1 MKKVFSFL
9 NCLFFLLIIAPNI
22 FAGNSKINVWQE
34 EVNLTEVGKNGR
46 VAFILQVINLPNN
59 SYITDYQFLTTTK
72 GTVKYSK
79 VLIDDKV
86 VSYTQNNGLLKIK
99 LNQPK
104 KNQESI
110 KISYDYEEKYTSL
123 QEELRNEIIYVPNFA
138 IGANYQV
145 LLRFDKN
152 YELLNINSNSK
163 KVNDDK
169 GSALLFQGTVPSSG
183 VLERVKLTSNDVKW
197 QAKVLNIVNVNNV
210 KGVLN
215 VETPILF
222 RDGWQR
228 VEKQELLASHDSI
241 DKGFNDKSIF
251 FKFNLNENDKKIIV
265 KNVAIIATGK
275 KNRISFKRNPL
286 QYKEFSR
293 EEQLLVSQLIASAQN
308 EEKYKNLPLYA
319 QLTMFVND
327 YIKYDHSYFKKK
339 LPLRQIITNR
349 AGVCIEYA
357 TLLNAMAKV
366 AGIPA
371 IIINGLA
378 IGEKDKFEPH
388 AWNALYVDNR
398 WIFVDPTWGLDS
410 GEVSSG
416 HIYLNDNGFNDIEVK
431 FSSETSAKVS
441 SDFEFEVHKI
451 L

>member
-1 MKKVFSFL
+1 MKKFFSFFSY
-9 NCLFFLLIIAPNI
+9 LFFLLIITTSV
-22 FAGNSKINVWQE
+22 FASNTKINIWQE
-34 EVNLTEVGKNGR
+34 EVSITEVGRKGR
-46 VAFILQVINLPNN
+46 VAFILQFVNLPSNG
-59 SYITDYQFLTTTK
+59 YISDYQLLTTSK
-72 GTVKYSK
+72 TVIKYSK

-86 VSYTQNNGLLKIK
+86 ANYTQNNGLLKIK

-104 KNQESI
+104 RNQESI
-110 KISYDYEEKYTSL
+110 KISYDYEEKYPSL
-123 QEELRNEIIYVPNFA
+123 QPELRNEIIYVPNFA
-138 IGANYQV
+138 VWANYQV
-145 LLRFDKN
+145 LLKFNQN

-163 KVNDDK
+163 KVYDDK

-183 VLERVKLTSNDVKW
+183 VLEKIKLTSNDAKW
-197 QAKVLNIVNVNNV
+197 QVKVLNIVNINNL
-210 KGVLN
+210 KGMLN
-215 VETPILF
+215 IKTPILF
-222 RDGWQR
+222 RDSWQK
-228 VEKQELLASHDSI
+228 VEKQELVASHNSI

-265 KNVAIIATGK
+265 KNIATIATGK
-275 KNRISFKRNPL
+275 RNRINFVRNPL

-293 EEQLLVSQLIASAQN
+293 EEQLLVSQLIAIAES

-319 QLTMFVND
+319 KLTMFVND
-327 YIKYDHSYFKKK
+327 YIKYDYSYFKKN
-339 LPLRQIITNR
+339 LPLKQIITNR

-371 IIINGLA
+371 IIVNGLA

-388 AWNALYVDNR
+388 SWNALYVDNR
-398 WIFVDPTWGLDS
+398 WIFVDPTWGLNS
-410 GEVSSG
+410 GQVSSG
-416 HIYLNDNGFNDIEVK
+416 HIYLNDDGFNDIELK
-431 FSSETSAKVS
+431 FSSETDAKVS

>member
-1 MKKVFSFL
+1 MKKFFSFL
-9 NCLFFLLIIAPNI
+9 NCLFFLLIITTSV
-22 FAGNSKINVWQE
+22 FASNTKITLWQE
-34 EVNLTEVGKNGR
+34 EVNLTEAGKKGR

-86 VSYTQNNGLLKIK
+86 VNYTQNNGLLKIK

-110 KISYDYEEKYTSL
+110 KISYDYEEKYASL

-138 IGANYQV
+138 VGANYQV
-145 LLRFDKN
+145 LLRLGKN
-152 YELLNINSNSK
+152 HELLNINNNSK
-163 KVNDDK
+163 KVYDDK

-183 VLERVKLTSNDVKW
+183 VLERIKLTSNDVKW
-197 QAKVLNIVNVNNV
+197 QAKVLNIVNVNNL
-210 KGVLN
+210 KGILN

-293 EEQLLVSQLIASAQN
+293 EEQLLVSQLIAMAQN
-308 EEKYKNLPLYA
+308 EEKYKKLPLYA

-327 YIKYDHSYFKKK
+327 YIKYDHSYFKKN

-371 IIINGLA
+371 IIVNGLA

>member
-1 MKKVFSFL
+1 MKKVFSFF
-9 NCLFFLLIIAPNI
+9 NCLFFLLIITTSV
-22 FAGNSKINVWQE
+22 FASNTKINIWQE
-34 EVNLTEVGKNGR
+34 EVKLTEAGRKGR
-46 VAFILQVINLPNN
+46 VAFILQVVNLPNN
-59 SYITDYQFLTTTK
+59 SYITDYQFLTISK
-72 GTVKYSK
+72 AIVKYSK
-79 VLIDDKV
+79 VLVDDKV
-86 VSYTQNNGLLKIK
+86 VNYTQNNGLLKIK

-123 QEELRNEIIYVPNFA
+123 QPELRNEIIYVPNFA
-138 IGANYQV
+138 VGANYQV

-163 KVNDDK
+163 KVYDDK

-183 VLERVKLTSNDVKW
+183 VLERIKLTSNDVKW
-197 QAKVLNIVNVNNV
+197 QAKVLNIVNVNNL
-210 KGVLN
+210 KGMLN

-228 VEKQELLASHDSI
+228 VEKQELVASHDSI

-275 KNRISFKRNPL
+275 KNRVSFKRNPL

-293 EEQLLVSQLIASAQN
+293 EEQLLVSQLIARAQN

-327 YIKYDHSYFKKK
+327 YIKYDHSYFKKN

-371 IIINGLA
+371 IIVNGLA

>member
-1 MKKVFSFL
+1 MKKFFSFL
-9 NCLFFLLIIAPNI
+9 NCLFFLLIITTSV
-22 FAGNSKINVWQE
+22 FASNTKITLWQE
-34 EVNLTEVGKNGR
+34 EVNLTEAGKKGR

-86 VSYTQNNGLLKIK
+86 VNYTQNNGLLKIK

-110 KISYDYEEKYTSL
+110 KISYDYEEKYASL

-138 IGANYQV
+138 VGANYQV

-163 KVNDDK
+163 KVYDDK

-183 VLERVKLTSNDVKW
+183 VLERIKLTSNDVKW
-197 QAKVLNIVNVNNV
+197 QAKVLNIVNVNNL
-210 KGVLN
+210 KGILN

-293 EEQLLVSQLIASAQN
+293 EEQLLVSQLIAMAQN
-308 EEKYKNLPLYA
+308 EEKYKKLPLYA

-327 YIKYDHSYFKKK
+327 YIKYDHSYFKKN

-371 IIINGLA
+371 IIVNGLA

>member
-1 MKKVFSFL
+1 MKKVFNFFV
-9 NCLFFLLIIAPNI
+9 CLFFLLIITTSV
-22 FAGNSKINVWQE
+22 FASNTKITLWQE
-34 EVNLTEVGKNGR
+34 EANLTEVGKKGR

-86 VSYTQNNGLLKIK
+86 VNYTQNNGLLKIK

-110 KISYDYEEKYTSL
+110 KISYDYEEKYVSL

-138 IGANYQV
+138 VGANYQV

-163 KVNDDK
+163 KVYDDK

-183 VLERVKLTSNDVKW
+183 VLERIKLTSNDVKW
-197 QAKVLNIVNVNNV
+197 QAKVLNIVNVNNL
-210 KGVLN
+210 KGMLN

-293 EEQLLVSQLIASAQN
+293 EEQLLVSQLIARAQN

-327 YIKYDHSYFKKK
+327 YIKYDHSYFKKN

-357 TLLNAMAKV
+357 NLLNAMAKV

-371 IIINGLA
+371 IIVNGLA

>member
-1 MKKVFSFL
+1 MKKVFSFFG
-9 NCLFFLLIIAPNI
+9 CLFFLLIITTSV
-22 FAGNSKINVWQE
+22 FASNTKINIWQE
-34 EVNLTEVGKNGR
+34 EVNFTEAGKKGR

-59 SYITDYQFLTTTK
+59 SYITDYQFLTTSK
-72 GTVKYSK
+72 SIVKYSK

-86 VSYTQNNGLLKIK
+86 VNYTQNNGLLKIK

-138 IGANYQV
+138 VGANYQV

-163 KVNDDK
+163 KVYDDK

-183 VLERVKLTSNDVKW
+183 VLEKIKLTSNDVKW
-197 QAKVLNIVNVNNV
+197 QAKVLNIVNVNNL
-210 KGVLN
+210 KGILN

-275 KNRISFKRNPL
+275 KNRVSFKRNPL

-293 EEQLLVSQLIASAQN
+293 EEQLLVSQLIARAQN

-327 YIKYDHSYFKKK
+327 YIKYDHSYFKKN

-366 AGIPA
+366 TGIPA
-371 IIINGLA
+371 IIVNGLA

-431 FSSETSAKVS
+431 FSSETIAKVS

>member
-1 MKKVFSFL
+1 MKKVFSFF
-9 NCLFFLLIIAPNI
+9 NCLFFLLIITTSV
-22 FAGNSKINVWQE
+22 FASNTKINIWQE
-34 EVNLTEVGKNGR
+34 EVKLTEAGRKGR
-46 VAFILQVINLPNN
+46 VAFILQVVNLPNN
-59 SYITDYQFLTTTK
+59 SYITDYQFLTISK
-72 GTVKYSK
+72 AIVKYSK
-79 VLIDDKV
+79 VLVDDKV
-86 VSYTQNNGLLKIK
+86 VNYTQNNGLLKIK

-123 QEELRNEIIYVPNFA
+123 QPELRNEIIYVPNFA
-138 IGANYQV
+138 VGANYQL

-163 KVNDDK
+163 KVYDDK

-183 VLERVKLTSNDVKW
+183 VLERIKLTSNDVKW
-197 QAKVLNIVNVNNV
+197 QAKVLNIVNVNNL
-210 KGVLN
+210 KGMLN

-228 VEKQELLASHDSI
+228 VEKQELVASHDSI

-275 KNRISFKRNPL
+275 KNRVSFKRNPL

-293 EEQLLVSQLIASAQN
+293 EEQLLVSQLIARAQN

-327 YIKYDHSYFKKK
+327 YIKYDHSYFKKN

-371 IIINGLA
+371 IIVNGLA

>member
-1 MKKVFSFL
+1 MKKVFNFSV
-9 NCLFFLLIIAPNI
+9 CLFFLLIITTSV
-22 FAGNSKINVWQE
+22 FASNTKITLWQE
-34 EVNLTEVGKNGR
+34 EANLTEVGKKGR

-86 VSYTQNNGLLKIK
+86 VNYTQNNGLLKIK

-110 KISYDYEEKYTSL
+110 KISYDYEEKYASL

-138 IGANYQV
+138 VGANYQV

-163 KVNDDK
+163 KVHDDK

-183 VLERVKLTSNDVKW
+183 VLERIKLTSNDVKW
-197 QAKVLNIVNVNNV
+197 QAKVLNIVNVNNL
-210 KGVLN
+210 KGILN

-293 EEQLLVSQLIASAQN
+293 EEQLLVSQLIARAQN

-327 YIKYDHSYFKKK
+327 YIKYDHSYFKKN

-371 IIINGLA
+371 IIVNGLA

>member
-1 MKKVFSFL
+1 MKKVFSFFG
-9 NCLFFLLIIAPNI
+9 CLFFLLIITTSV
-22 FAGNSKINVWQE
+22 FASNTKINIWQE
-34 EVNLTEVGKNGR
+34 EVNLTEAGRKGR
-46 VAFILQVINLPNN
+46 VAFILQVVNLQNN
-59 SYITDYQFLTTTK
+59 SYITDYQFLTTSK
-72 GTVKYSK
+72 AIVKYSK

-86 VSYTQNNGLLKIK
+86 VNYTQNNGLLKIK

-110 KISYDYEEKYTSL
+110 KISYDYEEKYPSL
-123 QEELRNEIIYVPNFA
+123 QPELRNEIIYVPNFA
-138 IGANYQV
+138 VGANYQL

-163 KVNDDK
+163 KVYDDK

-183 VLERVKLTSNDVKW
+183 VLERIKLTSNDVKW
-197 QAKVLNIVNVNNV
+197 QAKVLNIVNVNNL
-210 KGVLN
+210 KGMLN

-228 VEKQELLASHDSI
+228 VEKQELVASHDSI

-275 KNRISFKRNPL
+275 KNRVSFKRNPL

-293 EEQLLVSQLIASAQN
+293 EEQLLVSQLIARAQN

-327 YIKYDHSYFKKK
+327 YIKYDHSYFKKN
-339 LPLRQIITNR
+339 LPLRQIITNH

-371 IIINGLA
+371 IIVNGLA